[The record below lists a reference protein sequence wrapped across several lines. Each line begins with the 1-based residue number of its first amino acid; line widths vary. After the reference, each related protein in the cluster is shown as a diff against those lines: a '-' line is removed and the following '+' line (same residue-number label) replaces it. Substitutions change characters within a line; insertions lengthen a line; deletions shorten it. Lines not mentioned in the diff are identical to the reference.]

1 MLNLDNERTMTQ
13 MLAVNMLFDN
23 VLSSPSQSPLFGV
36 RGTTKLDDVLHHQAE
51 ILKQALCQFLPWKI
65 NSAKSFILF
74 PEKSFWDTV
83 SLGSFSVYFCKRFH
97 SGDHCVLFHGRYFE
111 KP

>member
-51 ILKQALCQFLPWKI
+51 ILKQASIMPVFALE
-65 NSAKSFILF
+65 N
-74 PEKSFWDTV
+74 
-83 SLGSFSVYFCKRFH
+83 
-97 SGDHCVLFHGRYFE
+97 
-111 KP
+111 